1 MTKQELMNEI
11 REDNTLVLLQEVG
24 YIDID
29 DINANLNDFIEALE
43 KVTGKEYKISSEVG
57 KTVIREVK

>member
-1 MTKQELMNEI
+1 MTKQELMKEI

-29 DINANLNDFIEALE
+29 DIQGNLNDFIAALE
-43 KVTGKEYKISSEVG
+43 EVTGKDYVIKEKIG
-57 KTVIREVK
+57 KRVIEEI

>member
-1 MTKQELMNEI
+1 MTKQELMDEI

-29 DINANLNDFIEALE
+29 DIQSNLNDFMAVLE
-43 KVTGKEYKISSEVG
+43 EVTGKEYAIKEKIGKRVIEEV
-57 KTVIREVK
+57 

>member
-1 MTKQELMNEI
+1 MTKQELMKEI

-29 DINANLNDFIEALE
+29 DIQGNLNDFISALE
-43 KVTGKEYKISSEVG
+43 EVTGKEYVIKEKIG
-57 KTVIREVK
+57 KRVIEEI

>member
-1 MTKQELMNEI
+1 MTKQELMEEI

-29 DINANLNDFIEALE
+29 DIQSNLNDFILALE
-43 KVTGKEYKISSEVG
+43 EVTGKEYVIKEKIGKRVIEEV
-57 KTVIREVK
+57 

>member
-11 REDNTLVLLQEVG
+11 RENNTLEQLQEVG

-29 DINANLNDFIEALE
+29 SIQGNLNDFIAALE
-43 KVTGKEYKISSEVG
+43 KVTGKEYAIKEKIG
-57 KTVIREVK
+57 KRVIEEI

>member
-1 MTKQELMNEI
+1 MTKQELMDEI

-29 DINANLNDFIEALE
+29 DIQSNLNDFMVALE
-43 KVTGKEYKISSEVG
+43 EVTGKTYTIRERVG
-57 KTVIREVK
+57 KRVLEEK